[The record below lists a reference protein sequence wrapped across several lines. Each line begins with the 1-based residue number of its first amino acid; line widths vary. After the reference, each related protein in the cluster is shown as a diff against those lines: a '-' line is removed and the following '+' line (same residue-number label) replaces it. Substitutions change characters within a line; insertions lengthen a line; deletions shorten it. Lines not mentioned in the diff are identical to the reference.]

1 MTQGKYASVSRREL
15 VKGLLLSPLLLGGCS
30 FVPRRSATARVVV
43 IGGGFGG
50 ATAARELRRLAPQLD
65 VILVE
70 PAARFYTCPFSNLVV
85 AGLIPLQ
92 RIEQTYGALVR
103 SGVRHLRQQAV
114 DIDPVGQYVV
124 LADGGRVEYD
134 RLVLSPGIDMRWDAI
149 EGYDAAAAEQVPH
162 AWKAG
167 AQTLLLRQQLEA
179 MPDGGQVIITV
190 PANPYRCPPG
200 PYERA
205 SLIAHYLSRHKPRS
219 KLLILDGKD
228 RFSKQALFMSAWKKL
243 YGERLEWVGL
253 SDDGNVVRVDPQRR
267 EVETDFSTRHRAD
280 VLNVIPPQKAGFIAA
295 RAGLVDD
302 SGWVPVGPLTF
313 ESRLAPGVHVI
324 GDACIAAPMPKSGFS
339 AGMQARAAVTAIVA
353 ELTGRVLPAPALAN
367 VCYSLVKPGYGISV
381 AGQYGVDKGALV
393 LKPGTDHLSPLDA
406 SLQVRQS
413 EAQSAE
419 GWYRAATAEIWGH

>member
-50 ATAARELRRLAPQLD
+50 ATAARELRRSAPQLD

-134 RLVLSPGIDMRWDAI
+134 RLILSPGIEMRWDAI

-219 KLLILDGKD
+219 NLLILDGKD

-267 EVETDFSTRHRAD
+267 EVETDFSTRHRAA

-295 RAGLVDD
+295 RSGLVDD
-302 SGWVPVGPLTF
+302 SGWVPVDPLTF
-313 ESRLAPGVHVI
+313 ESRLAPGIHVI
-324 GDACIAAPMPKSGFS
+324 GDACIAAPMPKSGFA

-353 ELTGRVLPAPALAN
+353 ELTGEVLPAPALAN

-381 AGQYGVDKGALV
+381 SGQYAIEEGAMALRA
-393 LKPGTDHLSPLDA
+393 GTAQLSPVDA
-406 SLQVRQS
+406 SSALRQA
-413 EAQSAE
+413 EADSAE
-419 GWYRAATAEIWGH
+419 GWYRNVTGQIWGE